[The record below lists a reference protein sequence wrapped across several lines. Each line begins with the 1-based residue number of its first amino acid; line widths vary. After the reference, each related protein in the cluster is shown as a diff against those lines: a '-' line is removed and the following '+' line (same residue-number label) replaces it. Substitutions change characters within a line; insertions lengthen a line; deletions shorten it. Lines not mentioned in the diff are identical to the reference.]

1 MKIYLDW
8 VGCRLNESEIERMA
22 AQFAAAGHTLVDN
35 PAEADR
41 VVINTCAVTGEA
53 ASDSRGKIR
62 QAARAGSA
70 EIAVT
75 GCWATLDPAAAAA
88 LPGVQWAVTNTDKD
102 NLVAEVLGLEPAE
115 FDLQPLERQP
125 LPGARFR
132 TRAFIKAQDGCDNF
146 CTFCITRLLRGPGR
160 SQPLESV
167 LSDVHAA
174 RRSGAQELVL
184 TGVHLGSWGRELNP
198 PQTLAN
204 LIAQVLAA
212 TDAPRLR
219 LSSVEP
225 WDLGPDFWQL
235 WQNPRLCRH
244 LHLPLQSGCAAT
256 LRRMV
261 RKVTPASF
269 SDLVQSARAVAP
281 EIAITTDVIVGFPG
295 ETEAEFTES
304 LAFIQ
309 EIQFAGGHVF
319 TFSPR
324 PGTPAE
330 RLPGLPPMEVRKQRN
345 ARLRAVFAAAAE
357 SYHRQFM
364 GQVLPVLWEST
375 DSLGPQGWRLHG
387 LTDNNLRVTALSP
400 QRLWNQITPVRL
412 EALTPDGL
420 SGVIL

>member
-22 AQFAAAGHTLVDN
+22 AQFVAAGHVLVDN

-62 QAARAGSA
+62 HAARAGHA

-75 GCWATLDPAAAAA
+75 GCWVTMQPAAAAQ
-88 LPGVQWAVTNTDKD
+88 LPGVQWTIGNPEKEG
-102 NLVAEVLGLEPAE
+102 LVAAVLDRDPAE
-115 FDLQPLERQP
+115 FELQPLERHP

-146 CTFCITRLLRGPGR
+146 CTFCITRVLRGRGR
-160 SQPLESV
+160 SQPLKAIIADIQAS
-167 LSDVHAA
+167 

-184 TGVHLGSWGRELNP
+184 TGVHLGSWGRDLNP
-198 PQTLAN
+198 PQTLAD
-204 LIAQVLAA
+204 LVRQVLVA

-235 WQNPRLCRH
+235 WRDPRLCQH
-244 LHLPLQSGCAAT
+244 LHLPLQSGCGTT
-256 LRRMV
+256 LRRMA
-261 RKVTPASF
+261 RKVTPDSF
-269 SDLVQSARAVAP
+269 AALVQAARASAP
-281 EIAITTDVIVGFPG
+281 DIAITTDVIVGFPG
-295 ETEAEFTES
+295 ETDAEFAES

-309 EIQFAGGHVF
+309 EIEFAGGHVF

-324 PGTPAE
+324 PGTPAAQ
-330 RLPGLPPMEVRKQRN
+330 LPELPALSVRKQRN
-345 ARLRAVFAAAAE
+345 AQLRAVFAAAAQR
-357 SYHRQFM
+357 YHRRFI

-375 DSLGPQGWRLHG
+375 DSLGPQGWHLHG
-387 LTDNNLRVTALSP
+387 LTSNNLRVSAFSP
-400 QRLWNQITPVRL
+400 ARLWNQISAVRL
-412 EALTPDGL
+412 EALTDDGL
-420 SGVIL
+420 SGTIL